1 MALARKEYTRMYS
14 TDSSDG
20 DYVSTKNLSD
30 METSFN
36 SNEYIADDGQFSML
50 APLLWQIQKM
60 QEEFDELRRYIESDE
75 IVAEIDGSNLPKS
88 KPKITGS
95 LWNDKGTVKIA

>member
-1 MALARKEYTRMYS
+1 MALADKEYTRMYS

-20 DYVSTKNLSD
+20 DYISTKDLND

-36 SNEYIADDGQFSML
+36 SNEYIVDDGQFSML

-60 QEEFDELRRYIESDE
+60 QEELDELRRYVESDE
-75 IVAEIDGSNLPKS
+75 IAAEIDGSNLPKS
-88 KPKITGS
+88 KPKTTGL
-95 LWNDKGTVKIA
+95 LWSDKGIVKVS